1 MKKLF
6 FMLLAA
12 TLLIACE
19 NNEIEPGGSSQDTFE
34 GMAKT
39 ILFKSSS
46 PKLSAT
52 HGECLFKAPNGLIFK
67 REFIHIQENGQSKIT
82 LDKGLKDGK
91 YTLLAFRF
99 DIVDNEKEMRSVD
112 ETITEDDSKESC
124 AMGCTVSVSGD
135 EVAVVSSYN
144 EEMGMYGSGT
154 ASDPFIVSSYSH
166 LLNLAELANDANTN
180 GLLDSTYHYAQAC
193 DLDMDFASWKVA
205 DGYGWN
211 SIGCSNL
218 TPFRGR
224 YNGKGYKISNLWS
237 ERDASA
243 FVALFGCTQ
252 NARIDSLTIE
262 NANME
267 GFFCSAALV
276 GCAMTRADFD
286 DVTYISNCKVQ
297 NSTISGSDNNDP
309 NRLGIGGLI
318 GAAEQNARLFI
329 NRCEVASSNK
339 IVGGYAVGGILGA
352 GAVGSRTMITD
363 CVNKANISSYYAPCG
378 GIVGSADSLFL
389 VGCSNYGYISANT
402 GGTEG
407 ENAIKIGAGGIIGG
421 SGPAQVY
428 SCINYGNVSG
438 QEGVAG
444 IVGSARMTGNS
455 ETGEEYSYND
465 ILVYNSENR
474 GDIQGVKF
482 VGGITGESQ
491 CTIYG
496 VQNSGTV
503 TGNTYVA
510 GIIGHAPV
518 CATHN
523 TINKGSVN
531 GTDYV
536 GGIVG
541 NCVMGSITTTQNFAN
556 ISASGNYVGG
566 IVGLSGTYFMAHYST
581 NTGMVSSTME
591 DASVGGI
598 AGEIGDPKN
607 WTTDDTID
615 IITSSLGVIKGTYD
629 IANYAVSCSLA
640 AVMNSFASRATTRSS
655 SSDVERFV
663 VNYNLRFARQGGI
676 TKESF
681 SSITSALLSF
691 MNNDEYDAYIDGISS
706 LNDQNI
712 SVMQATLNSSRAE
725 HEIFGGFSQYNQDV
739 IDYSVSESTS
749 DEYFQAV
756 NEYLNERADEIAHME
771 EVEDRIHSAVST
783 AVTIFSVAAAIASM
797 AATAG
802 TSIATIAQIV
812 TYTCSLTK
820 LANNISCSVADFDQN
835 TVILS
840 QCINQGTLKAER
852 DCNIGGFVGVM
863 HEYGM
868 INNCLNLGGIEA
880 TGNSSYGQLTPT
892 AKKRCE
898 IGECVLAGGKSWNGY
913 DVDKK
918 KSSADMENIY
928 YWADGEASD
937 NTTKYSTV
945 IVTKEDLANPDTYQG
960 LSLGDNGNHWIM
972 SQCGDLTLPVP
983 YRCRFME

>member
-39 ILFKSSS
+39 ILFSASS

-52 HGECLFKAPNGLIFK
+52 HGECLFKAPNGIIFK
-67 REFIHIQENGQSKIT
+67 REFAYTQENGQSKVI
-82 LDKGLKDGK
+82 LDKGLKEGK
-91 YTLLAFRF
+91 YTLLAFRI
-99 DIVDNEKEMRSVD
+99 DIIDDEKAVRSVS
-112 ETITEDDSKESC
+112 EAEEDGKESYG
-124 AMGCTVSVSGD
+124 MGCTVSVSGD

-297 NSTISGSDNNDP
+297 NSTISGSDDNDP
-309 NRLGIGGLI
+309 NRLAIGGLI
-318 GAAEQNARLFI
+318 GAVEQHARLFI
-329 NRCEVASSNK
+329 NHCEVASSNK
-339 IVGGYAVGGILGA
+339 IAGGYTVGGILGA
-352 GAVGSRTMITD
+352 GAVGSRTIITD
-363 CVNKANISSYYAPCG
+363 CVNKADVSSYYAPCG

-389 VGCSNYGYISANT
+389 VGCSNYGEIKANV

-407 ENAIKIGAGGIIGG
+407 ENATKIGAGGIIGG

-428 SCINYGNVSG
+428 SCINYGNISG

-465 ILVYNSENR
+465 IVVYNCENR
-474 GDIQGVKF
+474 GDIQGVKS
-482 VGGITGESQ
+482 VGGINGESQ

-496 VQNSGTV
+496 VQNSGAV
-503 TGNTYVA
+503 NGESYVA
-510 GIIGHAPV
+510 GIIGQAPM

-541 NCVMGSITTTQNFAN
+541 NCVMGSITSTQNFAD
-556 ISASGNYVGG
+556 ISATGNYVGG
-566 IVGLSGTYFMAHYST
+566 IVGLSGTYFIAHYST
-581 NTGMVSSTME
+581 NTGIVASTME

-607 WTTDDTID
+607 WTSDDTKN
-615 IITSSLGVIKGTYD
+615 IITGSIGAIRATKG
-629 IANYAVSCSLA
+629 IINYYVSCSLA
-640 AVMNSFASRATTRSS
+640 AAMNSFASRATTRSS
-655 SSDVERFV
+655 SDEDRFV
-663 VNYNLRFARQGGI
+663 LSYNLTLARQGGI
-676 TKESF
+676 TKENF
-681 SSITSALLSF
+681 SSITSGLLPF

-712 SVMQATLNSSRAE
+712 GTMQATLNLSRAE
-725 HEIFGGFSQYNQDV
+725 HEIYGGFSQYNQDL
-739 IDYSVSESTS
+739 IDYSVAEATS
-749 DEYFQAV
+749 DEYFQSV
-756 NEYLNERADEIAHME
+756 NDFLGERADEIAHVE
-771 EVEDRIHSAVST
+771 KVEDFIHKAVG
-783 AVTIFSVAAAIASM
+783 AAITIVSIA
-797 AATAG
+797 
-802 TSIATIAQIV
+802 TSIATGGAAAGTTAATVAKIIK
-812 TYTCSLTK
+812 YTCTLTK
-820 LANNISCSVADFDQN
+820 FANNISCSTTDFDQN

-840 QCINQGTLKAER
+840 QCVNQGTLKAEN

-868 INNCLNLGGIEA
+868 INKCLNLGGIEA
-880 TGNSSYGQLTPT
+880 TEKSSYGQITTT
-892 AKKRCE
+892 AKNRCE
-898 IGECVLAGGKSWNGY
+898 IEECVLAGGKSWNGY

-918 KSSADMENIY
+918 KSSADMEGVY
-928 YWADGEASD
+928 YWADGEVSD
-937 NTTKYSTV
+937 NTSNHSTN
-945 IVTKEDLANPDTYQG
+945 ILTKEDLANPDTYQG
-960 LSLGDNGNHWIM
+960 LSLGDNGNYWIM
-972 SQCGDLTLPVP
+972 SQYGDLTLPVP